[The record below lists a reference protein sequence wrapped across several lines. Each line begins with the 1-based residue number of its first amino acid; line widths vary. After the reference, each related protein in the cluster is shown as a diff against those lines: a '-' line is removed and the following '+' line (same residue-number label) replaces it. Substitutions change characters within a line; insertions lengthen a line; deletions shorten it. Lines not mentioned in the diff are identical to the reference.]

1 MPPLTLIEQI
11 ASSHSV
17 GAPTPTPARSGD
29 YIQIRPRH
37 VMTHDNTASVLSKF
51 KSLGVAEIHDR
62 TQPVIALDHDIQNQS
77 PENLGSYARIESFA
91 RQHNLAFYPAGTGI
105 GHQIMIER
113 GFAVPDSLVVAS
125 DSHANMYGA
134 VGCLGTPIV
143 RTDAAAIWATGS
155 TWWRVPPVARVMLKN
170 RLAPGVTGKDVILA
184 LCGIINSDQVLN
196 HAVEFAGEGI
206 ASLSMP
212 DRMAIANM
220 TTEWGA
226 LAGVFPVDEI
236 TVAYLQS
243 RGHTV
248 NAADCPQ
255 ADPGAQYAVEIE
267 LDLATIPSLI
277 TGPNDVKVV
286 SSAQSLQERRI
297 RINKAYILSCVNARY
312 EDLAQAAAEL
322 RGHRVAPHVELY
334 IAAASANEQQR
345 AEADGTWQSLIASG
359 AIALPSGCGPCI
371 GLGQGIAQAGDV
383 AVSATNR
390 NYRGRMGH
398 RDAQVYLASPA
409 AVAAS
414 AREGFITAPTRSPA
428 TSILPAATIRTREQA
443 STPTQVNLIEGF
455 EPRVESRAVVLNA
468 NDISTDA
475 IYAGKWTYRNDL
487 TRSQMAAVAFENYDH
502 RFQMVARPGDILVAG
517 HNFGT
522 GSSREQAATA
532 LQAFGIRAV
541 IAASISAT
549 YERNALNNGLLI
561 LESPALAANLLASA
575 TTPVALGP
583 QISIDF
589 ARSLIEVSGRTF
601 PFAPLG
607 PVAQRLIVSGGIE
620 PQLRA
625 ASPRP
630 ATPPQPHSH
639 THARVEVS
647 L

>member
-1 MPPLTLIEQI
+1 MPLTLIEHI
-11 ASSHSV
+11 ASSHAV
-17 GAPTPTPARSGD
+17 GTQTARSGD

-51 KSLGVAEIHDR
+51 RSLGIGQIHDR
-62 TQPVIALDHDIQNQS
+62 AQPVIALDHDIQNTT
-77 PENLGSYARIESFA
+77 PENLGSYARIEAFA
-91 RQHNLAFYPAGTGI
+91 REHNLAFYPAGTGI

-113 GFAVPDSLVVAS
+113 GYAIPGSLVVAS

-155 TWWRVPPVARVMLKN
+155 TWWRVPPVARVTLCN

-184 LCGIINSDQVLN
+184 LCGIINRDQVLN

-206 ASLSMP
+206 AALSMP

-226 LAGVFPVDEI
+226 LAGVFPVDATTI
-236 TVAYLQS
+236 AYLQA
-243 RGHTV
+243 RGQ
-248 NAADCPQ
+248 AMSLADCPQ
-255 ADPGAQYAVEIE
+255 AEPGAFYAVEID
-267 LDLATIPSLI
+267 LDLAQIPSLI

-286 SSAQSLQERRI
+286 SSARALQDRRI

-322 RGHRVAPHVELY
+322 RGNRVAPHVELY
-334 IAAASANEQQR
+334 VAAASASEQRR
-345 AEADGTWQSLIASG
+345 AEADGTWQTLLDAG

-383 AVSATNR
+383 AISATNR

-398 RDAQVYLASPA
+398 RDAQVYLASPG

-414 AREGFITAPTRSPA
+414 AREGFITAPTGSPA
-428 TSILPAATIRTREQA
+428 AIVPS
-443 STPTQVNLIEGF
+443 TQVRILSRSSAQRETDLIDAF
-455 EPRVESRAVVLNA
+455 EPRIAGRAVVLA
-468 NDISTDA
+468 ASDISTDA
-475 IYAGKWTYRNDL
+475 IYAGRWTYRNDL
-487 TRSQMAAVAFENYDH
+487 SRQQMAAVAFENFDH
-502 RFQMVARPGDILVAG
+502 RFQMIARPGDILVAD

-532 LQAFGIRAV
+532 LQMFGIRAV

-561 LESPALAANLLASA
+561 LESPALAEFLIRPGAA
-575 TTPVALGP
+575 PVSPGP
-583 QISIDF
+583 QLNIDF
-589 ARSLIEVSGRTF
+589 ARSTIEVGGRTF
-601 PFAPLG
+601 AFAPLG

-620 PQLRA
+620 PQLRETRA
-625 ASPRP
+625 QSV
-630 ATPPQPHSH
+630 
-639 THARVEVS
+639 THVEVA

>member
-1 MPPLTLIEQI
+1 MPLTLTQKI
-11 ASSHSV
+11 ALAHTDSV
-17 GAPTPTPARSGD
+17 SASPGD

-37 VMTHDNTASVLSKF
+37 ILTHDNTASVLSKF
-51 KSLGVAEIHDR
+51 RSLGAAEINDR

-113 GFAVPDSLVVAS
+113 GYALPGSLVVAS

-134 VGCLGTPIV
+134 VGCLGTPVV

-155 TWWRVPPVARVMLKN
+155 TWWRVPPVARVLLKN
-170 RLAPGVTGKDVILA
+170 RLAQGVTGKDIILA
-184 LCGIINSDQVLN
+184 LCGIINRDQVLN
-196 HAVEFAGEGI
+196 HAAEFAGDGI

-226 LAGVFPVDEI
+226 LAGVFPVDEV
-236 TVAYLQS
+236 TTAYLQS
-243 RGHTV
+243 RGHAV
-248 NAADCPQ
+248 NQSDCPQ
-255 ADPGAQYAVEIE
+255 ADAGAEYAVEIE
-267 LDLATIPSLI
+267 LNLAEVPSLI
-277 TGPNDVKVV
+277 TGPNDVKIV

-322 RGHRVAPHVELY
+322 RGHRVAPHVDLY
-334 IAAASANEQQR
+334 IAAASATEQHR
-345 AEADGTWQSLIASG
+345 AEADGTWQTLLDAG

-383 AVSATNR
+383 AISATNR

-398 RDAQVYLASPA
+398 RDAQVYLASPS

-414 AREGFITAPTRSPA
+414 AREGFITAPRQSPHTTELPTANLRTRERTPA
-428 TSILPAATIRTREQA
+428 AATID
-443 STPTQVNLIEGF
+443 LIEGF
-455 EPRVESRAVVLNA
+455 EPRLEARSVLLPRS
-468 NDISTDA
+468 DISTDA

-487 TRSQMAAVAFENYDH
+487 SPTQMGAVAFENHDH
-502 RFQMVARPGDILVAG
+502 RFQMIARPGDVLVAG

-532 LQAFGIRAV
+532 LQAFGIRAI
-541 IAASISAT
+541 IAASFSAT

-561 LESPALAANLLASA
+561 LESPALAEFLLRASDHP
-575 TTPVALGP
+575 TLIGP
-583 QISIDF
+583 HLAIDF
-589 ARSLIEVSGRTF
+589 ARSVIEANGRTF
-601 PFAPLG
+601 AFSPLG
-607 PVAQRLIVSGGIE
+607 PVAQRLIGSGGIE

-625 ASPRP
+625 AF
-630 ATPPQPHSH
+630 ATSQSLH
-639 THARVEVS
+639 TAEVVP
-647 L
+647 

>member
-1 MPPLTLIEQI
+1 MHPLSLIEQI

-17 GAPTPTPARSGD
+17 GAPIARSGD

-51 KSLGVAEIHDR
+51 RSLGVDGIHDP
-62 TQPVIALDHDIQNQS
+62 TQPVIALDHDIQNTT
-77 PENLGSYARIESFA
+77 PENLGAYTRIEAFA
-91 RQHNLAFYPAGTGI
+91 REHSLAFYPAGAGI

-113 GFAVPDSLVVAS
+113 GYAVPGSLVVAS

-155 TWWRVPPVARVMLKN
+155 TWWRVPLVARVLLRN

-184 LCGIINSDQVLN
+184 LCGIINRDQVLN
-196 HAVEFAGEGI
+196 HAVEFAGDGI
-206 ASLSMP
+206 ASLLMP

-226 LAGVFPVDEI
+226 LAGVFPVDEV
-236 TVAYLQS
+236 TTAYLQA

-248 NAADCPQ
+248 NAHDCPH
-255 ADPGAQYAVEIE
+255 AEPGAKYAVEIE
-267 LDLATIPSLI
+267 LDLAQVPSLI
-277 TGPNDVKVV
+277 TGPNDVKIV
-286 SSAQSLQERRI
+286 SSAKSLQDRRI

-322 RGHRVAPHVELY
+322 RGNRVAPHVELY
-334 IAAASANEQQR
+334 VAAASAGEQQR
-345 AEADGTWQSLIASG
+345 AEADGTWQSLLTAG
-359 AIALPSGCGPCI
+359 AIPLPSGCGPCI

-383 AVSATNR
+383 AISATNR
-390 NYRGRMGH
+390 NYQGRMGH

-414 AREGFITAPTRSPA
+414 AREGFITSPA
-428 TSILPAATIRTREQA
+428 QSPVITTLPVAEVRAREETTIATRVDVID
-443 STPTQVNLIEGF
+443 GF
-455 EPRVESRAVVLNA
+455 EPRVEGRAVLLSK

-487 TRSQMAAVAFENYDH
+487 TRSQMAAVAFDNYDH

-517 HNFGT
+517 RNFGT

-561 LESPALAANLLASA
+561 LESPALVAHLVQNAP
-575 TTPVALGP
+575 TPVALGP
-583 QISIDF
+583 RLAIDF
-589 ARSLIEVSGRTF
+589 ARSIIDVGGRTF

-607 PVAQRLIVSGGIE
+607 PVAQRLIISGGIE

-625 ASPRP
+625 ASAPVP
-630 ATPPQPHSH
+630 ASSH
-639 THARVEVS
+639 ANAPVEVS

>member
-11 ASSHSV
+11 ASSHAV
-17 GAPTPTPARSGD
+17 GAPTPTARSGD

-62 TQPVIALDHDIQNQS
+62 TQPIIALDHDIQNQS
-77 PENLGSYARIESFA
+77 AENLGSYARIESFA

-113 GFAVPDSLVVAS
+113 GYAVPGSLVVAS

-155 TWWRVPPVARVMLKN
+155 TWWRVPPVARVLLRN
-170 RLAPGVTGKDVILA
+170 RLAPGITGKDVILA
-184 LCGIINSDQVLN
+184 LCGIINRDQVLN
-196 HAVEFAGEGI
+196 HAVEFSGDGI

-236 TVAYLQS
+236 TIGYLQS
-243 RGHTV
+243 RGHSV
-248 NAADCPQ
+248 NASDCPQ
-255 ADPGAQYAVEIE
+255 AELGAQYAVEIE
-267 LDLATIPSLI
+267 LDLAEIPSLI
-277 TGPNDVKVV
+277 TGPNDVKIV
-286 SSAQSLQERRI
+286 SSATALQDRRI

-322 RGHRVAPHVELY
+322 RDRRVAAHVELY
-334 IAAASANEQQR
+334 IAAASATEQQR
-345 AEADGTWQSLIASG
+345 AEADGTWQSLIAAG

-383 AVSATNR
+383 AISATNR

-414 AREGFITAPTRSPA
+414 AREGFITAPACSPSTA
-428 TSILPAATIRTREQA
+428 TLPGATVRTRDQSAAPSEID
-443 STPTQVNLIEGF
+443 LIKGF
-455 EPRVESRAVVLNA
+455 EPQVEGRAVVLNA

-487 TRSQMAAVAFENYDH
+487 TRAQMAAVAFENYDH
-502 RFQMVARPGDILVAG
+502 RFQMIARPGDILVAG

-561 LESPALAANLLASA
+561 LESPALVAHLLATSA
-575 TTPVALGP
+575 TPVSLRPLLA
-583 QISIDF
+583 IDF
-589 ARSLIEVSGRTF
+589 ARSLIEVNGRTF

-625 ASPRP
+625 AN
-630 ATPPQPHSH
+630 AAVTPSQSH
-639 THARVEVS
+639 LNTHARVEVS

>member
-1 MPPLTLIEQI
+1 MPPLTLIEHI
-11 ASSHSV
+11 ASSHAV
-17 GAPTPTPARSGD
+17 GAPTPTARNGD

-51 KSLGVAEIHDR
+51 RSLGIAEIHDR
-62 TQPVIALDHDIQNQS
+62 TQPVITLDHDIQNQS

-113 GFAVPDSLVVAS
+113 GYALPGSLVVAS

-155 TWWRVPPVARVMLKN
+155 TWWRVPPVARVLLRN

-184 LCGIINSDQVLN
+184 LCGIINRDQVLN

-226 LAGVFPVDEI
+226 LAGVFPVDAI
-236 TVAYLQS
+236 TVAYLQP

-248 NAADCPQ
+248 NATDCPQ
-255 ADPGAQYAVEIE
+255 ADPGAQYAVEID

-277 TGPNDVKVV
+277 TGPSDVKVV
-286 SSAQSLQERRI
+286 ASAQSLQARRI

-322 RGHRVAPHVELY
+322 RDRRVAPHVELY
-334 IAAASANEQQR
+334 IAAASATEQQR
-345 AEADGTWQSLIASG
+345 AEADGTWQSLIAAG
-359 AIALPSGCGPCI
+359 AIPLPSGCGPCI

-383 AVSATNR
+383 AISATNR
-390 NYRGRMGH
+390 NYQGRMGH

-414 AREGFITAPTRSPA
+414 AREGFIAAPANSP
-428 TSILPAATIRTREQA
+428 TMSTLPSAAIRVREQGA
-443 STPTQVNLIEGF
+443 TPNAVDLIEGF
-455 EPRVESRAVVLNA
+455 EPHAEGRAILLNK

-502 RFQMVARPGDILVAG
+502 RFQMVARSGDILVAG

-561 LESPALAANLLASA
+561 LESPALVAHLLAAA

-589 ARSLIEVSGRTF
+589 ARSLIEVNGRTF

-607 PVAQRLIVSGGIE
+607 PVAQGLIVSRGIE

-625 ASPRP
+625 AAP
-630 ATPPQPHSH
+630 ATPSQSPSN
-639 THARVEVS
+639 TRARVEVS

>member
-1 MPPLTLIEQI
+1 MPLTLTQKI
-11 ASSHSV
+11 ALAHTDSV
-17 GAPTPTPARSGD
+17 SASPGD

-51 KSLGVAEIHDR
+51 RSLGRRQIHDR
-62 TQPVIALDHDIQNQS
+62 AQPVIALDHDIQNQS

-91 RQHNLAFYPAGTGI
+91 RENELAFFPAGSGI

-113 GFAVPDSLVVAS
+113 GFAAPGSLVVAS

-143 RTDAAAIWATGS
+143 RTDAAAIWATGT
-155 TWWRVPPVARVMLKN
+155 TWWRVPPIARVHLTG
-170 RLAPGVTGKDVILA
+170 RLAPGITGKDVILA
-184 LCGIINSDQVLN
+184 LCGILNRDQVLN
-196 HAVEFAGEGI
+196 HAVEFAGDGI

-212 DRMAIANM
+212 DRLSISNM
-220 TTEWGA
+220 STEWGA
-226 LAGVFPVDEI
+226 LSALFPVDAI
-236 TVAYLQS
+236 TINYLRD
-243 RGHTV
+243 RGHLFTES
-248 NAADCPQ
+248 DCPR
-255 ADPGAQYAVEIE
+255 ADADARYAVTIE
-267 LDLATIPSLI
+267 LDLGQVPSLI
-277 TGPNDVKVV
+277 TGPNDVKLV
-286 SSAQSLQERRI
+286 SAARELESRRI

-322 RGHRVAPHVELY
+322 AGERVASHVELY
-334 IAAASANEQQR
+334 IAAASASEQQR
-345 AEADGTWQSLIASG
+345 AEADGTWQSLLDAG

-383 AVSATNR
+383 AISATNR

-414 AREGFITAPTRSPA
+414 AREGFITAPASSPRRTSLPQA
-428 TSILPAATIRTREQA
+428 VCIQTASLASESSTELVEGFQSTLSGRSILLAR
-443 STPTQVNLIEGF
+443 
-455 EPRVESRAVVLNA
+455 

-487 TRSQMAAVAFENYDH
+487 TREQMASVAFENEGP
-502 RFQMVARPGDILVAG
+502 RFQMTARPGDILIAG

-549 YERNALNNGLLI
+549 YERNALNNGMLL
-561 LESPALAANLLASA
+561 LESPDLASHLLLAGVEA
-575 TTPVALGP
+575 FGVGPALT
-583 QISIDF
+583 IDF
-589 ARSLIEVSGRTF
+589 AQSVIRVGDRTF
-601 PFAPLG
+601 AFSPLG
-607 PVAQRLIVSGGIE
+607 PVAQRLILSGGIE
-620 PQLRA
+620 AQLRA
-625 ASPRP
+625 SESTSPVL
-630 ATPPQPHSH
+630 A
-639 THARVEVS
+639 EVS
-647 L
+647 R

>member
-11 ASSHSV
+11 ASSHAV
-17 GAPTPTPARSGD
+17 GAPTPAPARSGD

-37 VMTHDNTASVLSKF
+37 ILTHDNTASVLSKF
-51 KSLGVAEIHDR
+51 KSLGAAEINDR

-77 PENLGSYARIESFA
+77 PENLGFYARIESFA

-113 GFAVPDSLVVAS
+113 GYALPGSLVVAS

-134 VGCLGTPIV
+134 VGCLGTPVV

-155 TWWRVPPVARVMLKN
+155 TWWRVPPVARVLFKN
-170 RLAPGVTGKDVILA
+170 RLAPGVTGKDIILA
-184 LCGIINSDQVLN
+184 LCGIINRDQVLN
-196 HAVEFAGEGI
+196 HAVEFAGDGI

-243 RGHTV
+243 RGHTT
-248 NAADCPQ
+248 NASDSPR

-267 LDLATIPSLI
+267 LDLATIPALI
-277 TGPNDVKVV
+277 TGPNDVKIV
-286 SSAQSLQERRI
+286 SSAQALQSRRI
-297 RINKAYILSCVNARY
+297 RITKAYILSCVNARF
-312 EDLAQAAAEL
+312 EDLAQASAEL

-334 IAAASANEQQR
+334 IAAASAAEQQR

-383 AVSATNR
+383 AISATNR

-414 AREGFITAPTRSPA
+414 AREGFITAPLHSPPH
-428 TSILPAATIRTREQA
+428 TSLPDAAAHTLARITHA
-443 STPTQVNLIEGF
+443 PAFDLIEGF
-455 EPRVESRAVVLNA
+455 EPRFEARSVLLPRH
-468 NDISTDA
+468 DISTDA
-475 IYAGKWTYRNDL
+475 IYAGRWTYRNDL
-487 TRSQMAAVAFENYDH
+487 SRTQMGAVAFENHDH
-502 RFQMVARPGDILVAG
+502 RFQMIARAGDVLVAG

-532 LQAFGIRAV
+532 LQAFGIRAI
-541 IAASISAT
+541 IAASFSAT

-561 LESPALAANLLASA
+561 LESPALAEFLLRASDHP
-575 TTPVALGP
+575 TLIGP
-583 QISIDF
+583 HLTIDF
-589 ARSLIEVSGRTF
+589 ARSAIEANGRTF
-601 PFAPLG
+601 AFSPLG

-625 ASPRP
+625 TLANALQS
-630 ATPPQPHSH
+630 S
-639 THARVEVS
+639 EVS
-647 L
+647 P

>member
-1 MPPLTLIEQI
+1 MSLTLTEQI
-11 ASSHSV
+11 ASAHAA
-17 GAPTPTPARSGD
+17 GGIARSGD

-51 KSLGVAEIHDR
+51 RSLGIDTIHDR
-62 TQPVIALDHDIQNQS
+62 TQPIIALDHDIQNTT
-77 PENLGSYARIESFA
+77 PENLGSYARIEAFA
-91 RQHNLAFYPAGTGI
+91 REHNLAFYPAGTGI

-113 GFAVPDSLVVAS
+113 GYAVPGSLVVAS

-155 TWWRVPPVARVMLKN
+155 TWWRVPPVARVTLRN

-184 LCGIINSDQVLN
+184 LCGIINRDQVLN
-196 HAVEFAGEGI
+196 HAVEFAGKGI
-206 ASLSMP
+206 AALSMP

-226 LAGVFPVDEI
+226 LAGVFPVDATTI
-236 TVAYLQS
+236 DYLHA
-243 RGHTV
+243 RGQAVTI
-248 NAADCPQ
+248 ADCPQ
-255 ADPGAQYAVEIE
+255 AEPDASYAVEIE
-267 LDLATIPSLI
+267 LDLAQIPSLI

-286 SSAQSLQERRI
+286 SSARALQDRRI

-322 RGHRVAPHVELY
+322 RGRRVAPHVELY
-334 IAAASANEQQR
+334 IAAASASEQRR
-345 AEADGTWQSLIASG
+345 AEADGTWQSLLDAG

-383 AVSATNR
+383 AISATNR

-398 RDAQVYLASPA
+398 RDAQVYLASPG

-414 AREGFITAPTRSPA
+414 AREGFITAPTGSPNVSA
-428 TSILPAATIRTREQA
+428 IPSAAIRTTHGP
-443 STPTQVNLIEGF
+443 STAQEVELIDGF
-455 EPRVESRAVVLNA
+455 ETRIAGRAVVLAA

-487 TRSQMAAVAFENYDH
+487 SRQQMAAVAFENLDH
-502 RFQMVARPGDILVAG
+502 RFQMIARPGDILVAG

-532 LQAFGIRAV
+532 LMAFGIRAV

-561 LESPALAANLLASA
+561 LESPALAEHLIRAGAA
-575 TTPVALGP
+575 PVSPGP
-583 QISIDF
+583 QLNIDF
-589 ARSLIEVSGRTF
+589 ARCLIEIGDRSF
-601 PFAPLG
+601 AFAPLG
-607 PVAQRLIVSGGIE
+607 PVAQQLIASNGIE
-620 PQLRA
+620 PQIRA
-625 ASPRP
+625 ARSQSRS
-630 ATPPQPHSH
+630 ATP
-639 THARVEVS
+639 ARVEVS